1 MHYIDTYSRSSQ
13 IWQHS
18 GDIFITL
25 SKFYVGLNLGTVML
39 QLYLLL
45 LGQHSFYKKWFLG
58 ADSIYSILF
67 SQVDLINDLSNE
79 DERHPLR
86 RKMIDLLVQN
96 HVTKIWLIIVNR
108 DNFIHYLYNS
118 KIT

>member
-1 MHYIDTYSRSSQ
+1 MYI
-13 IWQHS
+13 
-18 GDIFITL
+18 
-25 SKFYVGLNLGTVML
+25 
-39 QLYLLL
+39 
-45 LGQHSFYKKWFLG
+45 SFYKKWFLG

-86 RKMIDLLVQN
+86 RKMIDLLAQN
-96 HVTKIWLIIVNR
+96 HVTKRWLAQIYFQSQFIFYMIRLIIVNR
-108 DNFIHYLYNS
+108 DDFIHYLYNS